1 VGIETEHAGPA
12 ATTTN
17 GYDAVCRTRDIP
29 EPSEDDIQ
37 VEIDIHL
44 AFEEELSDA
53 EAADAC
59 RELSE
64 TVAAEV
70 GTDGKYVDCEM
81 ELARRGLLLRRQLL
95 SFDYHASVVIT
106 IPASVAAL
114 ADSADV
120 LENLENIIADETAF
134 QAAVEEK
141 AVGAVAD
148 IGGGAA
154 VTVESIEVDNLPT
167 EKPTEAGPD
176 AANGAS
182 GVSLPFATAAA
193 IAVSYVKGEWCI
205 V

>member
-1 VGIETEHAGPA
+1 M
-12 ATTTN
+12 
-17 GYDAVCRTRDIP
+17 IP

-37 VEIDIHL
+37 VEIDMNL
-44 AFEEELSDA
+44 AFAEELSEA
-53 EAADAC
+53 EAEDAC
-59 RELSE
+59 DKLSE

-141 AVGAVAD
+141 AVAALTE
-148 IGGGAA
+148 IGGGA
-154 VTVESIEVDNLPT
+154 TVEVETIEAENVAEEPVSATDEPFS
-167 EKPTEAGPD
+167 
-176 AANGAS
+176 GAS
-182 GVSLPFATAAA
+182 GMPLSFMAAA
-193 IAVSYVKGEWCI
+193 AVVVGYVAAN
-205 V
+205 

>member
-70 GTDGKYVDCEM
+70 GTNGKYVHCEM
-81 ELARRGLLLRRQLL
+81 ELSSESRRGRHLL
-95 SFDYHASVVIT
+95 SFDYHASMEIT
-106 IPASVAAL
+106 IPASIAAL

-134 QAAVEEK
+134 QAAVEKK
-141 AVGAVAD
+141 AVAALAE
-148 IGGGAA
+148 IGGGA
-154 VTVESIEVDNLPT
+154 TVEVETIEAENVATEEPT
-167 EKPTEAGPD
+167 EPAS
-176 AANGAS
+176 GAS
-182 GVSLPFATAAA
+182 GVPLSFAAA
-193 IAVSYVKGEWCI
+193 AAVVVGYVAAN
-205 V
+205 